1 MAIDTKIKNYPASH
15 GKKNG
20 SGVGGTTIIMGGGVG
35 NTSIPSDINVNSINA
50 NIGDISI
57 LKGKSLS
64 FNDGQFIY
72 LGSSNGTVNKISG
85 DNLKYAYGD
94 FGEIKADK
102 VGTKELT
109 TEDLNAVK
117 GWIGTLNS
125 KSITTEYL
133 NVTRQAHFFELV
145 IDKIRS
151 VGGQMI
157 MTAANCVVDYAKA
170 VDADGN
176 YLENL
181 DDSNAKAY
189 DIFWLGSDASG
200 RSVTNDWKV
209 NDQAICQSFN
219 NVSTGVNYDVSNKY
233 YWRLVTEILPDRYM
247 NLSSG
252 AELSL
257 DESQQA
263 TVNAV
268 TITAPYLAD
277 TNDTRLDTGW
287 NTQAQ
292 QISGVITGASWTET
306 SGGADKQTVGTMTT
320 TNTVFGIQITPVKGS
335 TTEIVNANYFGF
347 SCTPARLN
355 VGIYYT
361 DGTSQYFVAPDKL
374 QTSYRYETLTQ
385 APVEAIVITNAE
397 EVEWKVVHGIR
408 LSNTDC
414 APMIDGYTSIPSIG
428 DNVIQLGYR
437 YGENAADKSRSSAII
452 IAAYNTPDRKLTPPS
467 YAQYTDI
474 TDYEL
479 SEHRQTYID
488 AKESIFVGNFYVDA
502 HTSIQDII
510 NQTAHTTYHLHIAYA
525 NSADGQTDF
534 TKIPLADVS
543 YSYMGYCSNT
553 DASDESLT
561 YADYQWVLVPGGAG
575 TNGGHWEY
583 AYKNSAEQPAAPA
596 PGTTIDQLT
605 DGWATTGTTPDF
617 ENGEYTW
624 MSQCFVSGATG
635 QYGTWTNPIRI
646 TGENGKAGEDGTEI
660 EFIYKHFEN
669 EQTWNADNKNPAN
682 WSISDNAD
690 YVGPTGFEWSDNP
703 TGVSDTYKYE
713 YVSLRYKTFGKW
725 GVFTVPVI
733 WSKWGEKGQ
742 DGDGYEYIYKVF
754 TSEQTWTNDNYNPE
768 HWDTNQTDDYVGPLG
783 YEWSDDPQGVTD
795 TYLYEYVSTRK
806 KINGVWGSFSTPSLW
821 AHWAPAG
828 SNGSHYE
835 FMYKNAPSRPSTPA
849 SGTTNLEMISDGW
862 AVTATTPNFENG
874 EYTWMTQCL
883 VSGNGTYNE
892 WSIPS
897 RITGDNGKA
906 GEDGKYT
913 EFIYKHFENEQS
925 WSNNYYDPTKWEI
938 SNVPDYTGDSR
949 YGWSDNP
956 QGTTSTYLYE
966 YVSTREFNGTTFTK
980 FSTPVI
986 WAKWGEKG
994 QDGDGYEYIYKV
1006 FTSEQTWLNDY
1017 ANPAYWDANQTDEYL
1032 GPTEYKWSDDP
1043 QSVTSSNKFQYC
1055 AVRKKTNGVWG
1066 KFSTPTIWGTYGV
1079 GEPGPQGITGPQG
1092 PTGPQGNPTQ
1102 VYRLIDNGSQAYVK
1116 MNLDKNTNDI
1126 VEQLVISLNYKV
1138 AKFVG
1143 GTVTFMTYDELLNFP
1158 KEFGS
1163 INGLYAYVKHYNP
1176 NDSPVVQWHRLTLNN
1191 DGTFTYSFASTNSN
1205 AIENNAT
1212 IEVRLIPYKA
1222 SSIVTSSSG
1231 LNYTKDSVFVPIT
1244 LLPKATLNVVQGQ
1257 QASIRALVTGQ
1268 EDNKK
1273 LITDVQ
1279 ITAAGIQ
1286 STVAEHET
1294 KITDAQNAIT
1304 ETNNKVAKIEQTARG
1319 IQSTVEDHTSKIL
1332 KNTTD
1337 ITNANNAISD
1347 ANDAIN
1353 SNTNAINANTNAIN
1367 ANTNAITVTT
1377 NKISEIE
1384 QTAGSIQTTVSSMT
1398 KYSEGCN
1405 LLTGSNLDGKDT
1417 KLYFTCDKYSNLCM
1431 LPVNGWPHNSFYCDV
1446 ETTTKAAYYGLHWG
1460 GFGRENI
1467 ILEVGKEYTAS
1478 VWVYGHGKISME
1490 IQYYD
1495 TINDDYRNGYKDGHI
1510 FIVEEAQGWHQISF
1524 DFTAK
1529 PYNEYENSTVQYDSS
1544 KVHYAEVFY
1553 ILYNTENGSTKVR
1566 GGQVYFSCPMLAPKG
1581 TLNWQFA
1588 KNEIRHKAKN
1598 ILDGTL
1604 DFNIGGNLQIVNAD
1618 EIGDYDND
1626 IVASSKYISGTS
1638 TSSDYLELVQWEIYS
1653 DLKDITD
1660 YTLSFYARSK
1670 SSNAALNVYMYY
1682 SGGGPTN
1689 FMEDSQGATTIN
1701 NNNNY
1706 DGNTQLTLDSTW
1718 THYWVHW
1725 HIRDGWTAPNNKVWL
1740 LLRLPSG
1747 GNNAQI
1753 ALPKLELGAAATG
1766 YDEGGDMLSRITQTA
1781 SNINAS
1787 IVDLTT
1793 GLETVGINLNGID
1806 STITMKG
1813 NVEIRPPETAQGGEA
1828 EYLKVYDTAGIERVI
1843 VESGNIPTI
1852 SDLSNK
1858 LSGLQTYSLAAPTYK
1873 QFNYN
1878 AITKKHVWTGTV
1890 EGTMDIGYIPDG
1902 TEMTINAAD
1911 TLYQSSFNNVIV
1923 EKSTGHTLTL
1933 NILKDGASVYSK
1945 TLTHSVGGTNT
1956 NTASYSMTNGT
1967 FSIRITESGT
1977 ITVTGLNRPGGIVSQ
1992 PNFTQNEGT
2001 FGVVGWTVK
2010 MKMQAEK
2017 PSFTQIGQNGMVLAS
2032 AFNKYLYYDN
2042 SKFAIRNGKEGI
2054 ILDDKGLHRIC
2065 LLKDAENE
2073 ALMTCG
2079 FNKRNVYTY
2088 SGSGALTLDSQHYNN
2103 YDLFVFTYSGPAILN
2118 LRANT
2123 NTSDS
2128 NPWPC
2133 IGHTIQVK
2141 KINSGDLTIKS
2152 FDTMSSNT
2160 DSSKP
2165 LILSL
2170 DGSDLSSSYNC
2181 GHTCT
2186 TLTWTGNYW
2195 VTSR

>member
-20 SGVGGTTIIMGGGVG
+20 GGGRGSTTIIMGGGG

-102 VGTKELT
+102 IGTKELST
-109 TEDLNAVK
+109 DDLNAVK

-170 VDADGN
+170 VDANGN

-200 RSVTNDWKV
+200 RAVTNDWKV

-252 AELSL
+252 AELPL

-263 TVNAV
+263 TVNSV

-292 QISGVITGASWTET
+292 QITGVITGASWTET
-306 SGGADKQTVGTMTT
+306 SGGANEQTVGTMTT
-320 TNTVFGIQITPVKGS
+320 TNTVFGIQITPVKGAA
-335 TTEIVNANYFGF
+335 TEIVNANYFGF

-374 QTSYRYETLTQ
+374 QSSYRYETLTQ

-414 APMIDGYTSIPSIG
+414 APMINGYTSIPSIG

-437 YGENAADKSRSSAII
+437 YGENVEDKSRSSAII
-452 IAAYNTPDRKLTPPS
+452 IAAYNTPDSELTPPS
-467 YAQYTDI
+467 YAQYTNI
-474 TDYEL
+474 IDYEL
-479 SEHRQTYID
+479 SKHRQTYID
-488 AKESIFVGNFYVDA
+488 AKGSRFVGNFYVDA
-502 HTSIQDII
+502 NTSIQDII
-510 NQTAHTTYHLHIAYA
+510 DQTAHTTYHLHIAYA
-525 NSADGQTDF
+525 NSADGKTDF
-534 TKIPLADVS
+534 TKIPLSDVS

-553 DASDESLT
+553 NESDESLT
-561 YADYQWVLVPGGAG
+561 YADYKWALVPGGAG

-583 AYKNSAEQPAAPA
+583 AYKNSAEQPTAPA
-596 PGTTIDQLT
+596 PGTTIEQLT

-635 QYGTWTNPIRI
+635 QYGTWTNPFQI
-646 TGENGKAGEDGTEI
+646 TGENGKAGEDGKYT
-660 EFIYKHFEN
+660 EFIYRQFER
-669 EQTWNADNKNPAN
+669 EQSWTNNYYDPSKWE
-682 WSISDNAD
+682 ISNVPD
-690 YVGPTGFEWSDNP
+690 YTGDPKYGWSDNP
-703 TGVSDTYKYE
+703 NGVSENIKFE
-713 YVSLRYKTFGKW
+713 YVSKRKFNGTTFTK
-725 GVFTVPVI
+725 FETPVI
-733 WSKWGEKGQ
+733 WSNWGEKGQ

-754 TSEQTWTNDNYNPE
+754 TE
-768 HWDTNQTDDYVGPLG
+768 
-783 YEWSDDPQGVTD
+783 
-795 TYLYEYVSTRK
+795 
-806 KINGVWGSFSTPSLW
+806 
-821 AHWAPAG
+821 
-828 SNGSHYE
+828 
-835 FMYKNAPSRPSTPA
+835 
-849 SGTTNLEMISDGW
+849 
-862 AVTATTPNFENG
+862 
-874 EYTWMTQCL
+874 
-883 VSGNGTYNE
+883 
-892 WSIPS
+892 
-897 RITGDNGKA
+897 
-906 GEDGKYT
+906 
-913 EFIYKHFENEQS
+913 
-925 WSNNYYDPTKWEI
+925 
-938 SNVPDYTGDSR
+938 
-949 YGWSDNP
+949 
-956 QGTTSTYLYE
+956 
-966 YVSTREFNGTTFTK
+966 
-980 FSTPVI
+980 
-986 WAKWGEKG
+986 
-994 QDGDGYEYIYKV
+994 
-1006 FTSEQTWLNDY
+1006 EQTWLNDY

-1032 GPTEYKWSDDP
+1032 GPTGYEWSDDP
-1043 QSVTSSNKFQYC
+1043 QSVTPSEKFQYC
-1055 AVRKKTNGVWG
+1055 AVRKKIKGVWG
-1066 KFSTPTIWGTYGV
+1066 KFSTPTIWGTYGI

-1092 PTGPQGNPTQ
+1092 PAGPQGNPTQ
-1102 VYRLIDNGSQAYVK
+1102 VYRLIDNGSNVYVK
-1116 MNLDKNTNDI
+1116 MDLDKDTNDI

-1138 AKFVG
+1138 AKFVS

-1158 KEFGS
+1158 NEYGPEDFK
-1163 INGLYAYVKHYNP
+1163 GLRAYVKYTKSTTYP
-1176 NDSPVVQWHRLTLNN
+1176 IEYRWYRLTLND
-1191 DGTFTYSFASTNSN
+1191 DGTLTYTYTSTNSN

-1212 IEVRLIPYKA
+1212 IEVRLIPYNVESMDTA
-1222 SSIVTSSSG
+1222 SLA

-1244 LLPKATLNVVQGQ
+1244 LLPKATMNIVQGDH
-1257 QASIRALVTGQ
+1257 ASIKTLVTGQ
-1268 EDNKK
+1268 KENSQFISSLTQHMDR
-1273 LITDVQ
+1273 I
-1279 ITAAGIQ
+1279 
-1286 STVAEHET
+1286 ET
-1294 KITDAQNAIT
+1294 KVTENTTKIGDNYTELSNRCSTIEQNANKIT
-1304 ETNNKVAKIEQTARG
+1304 SRVSSVETNTENNMLRLDDAEQA
-1319 IQSTVEDHTSKIL
+1319 
-1332 KNTTD
+1332 
-1337 ITNANNAISD
+1337 ITNANNAITD
-1347 ANDAIN
+1347 ANNAITN
-1353 SNTNAINANTNAIN
+1353 ANNAINNANNAISANTENITI
-1367 ANTNAITVTT
+1367 TNRKV
-1377 NKISEIE
+1377 SEIE

-1417 KLYFTCDKYSNLCM
+1417 KLYFTCDEYSHLCM
-1431 LPVNGWPHNSFYCDV
+1431 LPINGWSHNSFYCDV
-1446 ETTTKAAYYGLHWG
+1446 ETTTKAVYYGPRWG
-1460 GFGRENI
+1460 GYGRENI

-1495 TINDDYRNGYKDGHI
+1495 EINGDYRNGFHNGYI
-1510 FIVEEAQGWHQISF
+1510 FEVNEDQGWHQISF
-1524 DFTAK
+1524 NFTAK
-1529 PYNEYENSTVQYDSS
+1529 PYHEYENSTVQYDSS

-1553 ILYNTENGSTKVR
+1553 TLYNTEDGRNKVR
-1566 GGQVYFSCPMLAPKG
+1566 GGKVYFSCPMLAPKG

-1588 KNEIRHKAKN
+1588 KNEIKHKTKN

-1604 DFNIGGNLQIVNAD
+1604 DFNIGGNLTVVNAD

-1626 IVASSKYISGTS
+1626 IVASSKYISATS
-1638 TSSDYLELVQWEIYS
+1638 TSSDYLELVQWEIS
-1653 DLKDITD
+1653 SDDLKDNTD
-1660 YTLSFYARSK
+1660 YTLSFYAK
-1670 SSNAALNVYMYY
+1670 STSTNNTALNVYMHY

-1689 FMEDSQGATTIN
+1689 FMEDSQGNTVIN
-1701 NNNNY
+1701 NN
-1706 DGNTQLTLDSTW
+1706 GSTQLTLDSTW

-1725 HIRDGWTAPNNKVWL
+1725 HIRDVWTAPNDRVLL

-1747 GNNAQI
+1747 LNNAQI

-1793 GLETVGINLNGID
+1793 GLEAVGINLNGID

-1873 QFNYN
+1873 QFKYN

-1911 TLYQSSFNNVIV
+1911 TLYQTSFKNVIA
-1923 EKSTGHTLTL
+1923 KMSRDHTLTL
-1933 NILKDGASVYSK
+1933 TILKDGTSE
-1945 TLTHSVGGTNT
+1945 HSISLEHDIGATKT
-1956 NTASYSMTNGT
+1956 NTASWTMSNGN
-1967 FSIRITESGT
+1967 FSIKIIESGT
-1977 ITVTGLNRPGGIVSQ
+1977 ITVTGINTPGGITSQ
-1992 PNFTQNEGT
+1992 PNLTQNEGT

-2010 MKMQAEK
+2010 MTMQAVK

-2032 AFNKYLYYDN
+2032 GFNKYLYYDS
-2042 SKFAIRNGKEGI
+2042 SKFTIRNGKDGI
-2054 ILDDKGLHRIC
+2054 ILDNDGLHRIC
-2065 LLKDAENE
+2065 LLKDAENA

-2088 SGSGALTLDSQHYNN
+2088 SGSGTLTLDSQHYNN
-2103 YDLFVFTYSGPAILN
+2103 YDLFVFTYSGPARLN
-2118 LRANT
+2118 LSANT
-2123 NTSDS
+2123 DTSGS

-2141 KINSGDLTIKS
+2141 KINNGDLTI
-2152 FDTMSSNT
+2152 TSS
-2160 DSSKP
+2160 DRGSSKA

>member
-20 SGVGGTTIIMGGGVG
+20 GGGGSTTIIMGGGG

-102 VGTKELT
+102 VGSKELT
-109 TEDLNAVK
+109 TDDLNAVK
-117 GWIGTLNS
+117 GWIGSLNS

-133 NVTRQAHFFELV
+133 NVTKQAHFFELV

-170 VDADGN
+170 VDANGN

-181 DDSNAKAY
+181 DDPNAKAY

-200 RSVTNDWKV
+200 RAVTNDWKV

-263 TVNAV
+263 TVNSV

-306 SGGADKQTVGTMTT
+306 SGGADAQTVGTMTT

-414 APMIDGYTSIPSIG
+414 APMIDRYTSIPSIG

-437 YGENAADKSRSSAII
+437 YGENVEDKSRSSAII
-452 IAAYNTPDRKLTPPS
+452 IAAYNTPDSELTPPS
-467 YAQYTDI
+467 YAQYTNI
-474 TDYEL
+474 IDYEL
-479 SEHRQTYID
+479 SKHRQTYID
-488 AKESIFVGNFYVDA
+488 AKGSRFVGNFYVDA
-502 HTSIQDII
+502 NTSIQDII
-510 NQTAHTTYHLHIAYA
+510 DQTAHTTYHLHIAYA

-534 TKIPLADVS
+534 TKIPLSGVS
-543 YSYMGYCSNT
+543 YSYMGYCSNA
-553 DASDESLT
+553 DESDESLT
-561 YADYQWVLVPGGAG
+561 YADYKWALVPGGTG

-583 AYKNSAEQPAAPA
+583 AYKNWTEQPTAPA
-596 PGTTIDQLT
+596 PGTTIEQLT

-646 TGENGKAGEDGTEI
+646 TGENGKAGEDGKYT
-660 EFIYKHFEN
+660 EFIYRQFDK
-669 EQTWNADNKNPAN
+669 EQSWTNNYYDPAK
-682 WSISDNAD
+682 WEISNVPD
-690 YVGPTGFEWSDNP
+690 YTGDPKYGWSDNP
-703 TGVSDTYKYE
+703 NGVYDNIKFE
-713 YVSLRYKTFGKW
+713 YVSTRTFNGTTFSK
-725 GVFTVPVI
+725 FSTPVI

-754 TSEQTWTNDNYNPE
+754 P
-768 HWDTNQTDDYVGPLG
+768 
-783 YEWSDDPQGVTD
+783 
-795 TYLYEYVSTRK
+795 
-806 KINGVWGSFSTPSLW
+806 
-821 AHWAPAG
+821 
-828 SNGSHYE
+828 
-835 FMYKNAPSRPSTPA
+835 
-849 SGTTNLEMISDGW
+849 
-862 AVTATTPNFENG
+862 
-874 EYTWMTQCL
+874 
-883 VSGNGTYNE
+883 
-892 WSIPS
+892 
-897 RITGDNGKA
+897 
-906 GEDGKYT
+906 
-913 EFIYKHFENEQS
+913 
-925 WSNNYYDPTKWEI
+925 
-938 SNVPDYTGDSR
+938 
-949 YGWSDNP
+949 
-956 QGTTSTYLYE
+956 
-966 YVSTREFNGTTFTK
+966 
-980 FSTPVI
+980 
-986 WAKWGEKG
+986 
-994 QDGDGYEYIYKV
+994 
-1006 FTSEQTWLNDY
+1006 SEQTWLNDY
-1017 ANPAYWDANQTDEYL
+1017 ANPAYWDTNQTDEYL

-1043 QSVTSSNKFQYC
+1043 LSVTSSDKFQYC
-1055 AVRKKTNGVWG
+1055 AVRKKTKGVWG

-1092 PTGPQGNPTQ
+1092 PAGPQGNPTQ

-1116 MNLDKNTNDI
+1116 MDLDKNTNDI

-1138 AKFVG
+1138 AKFVA
-1143 GTVTFMTYDELLNFP
+1143 GTVTFMTYNELLNFP
-1158 KEFGS
+1158 NEYGPEEAQD
-1163 INGLYAYVKHYNP
+1163 GLYAYVKYTENNTTTP
-1176 NDSPVVQWHRLTLNN
+1176 KWHILTLNN
-1191 DGTFTYSFASTNSN
+1191 DGTLTYTFTSTNSN
-1205 AIENNAT
+1205 AIENTAT
-1212 IEVRLIPYKA
+1212 IEVRLIPYYD
-1222 SSIVTSSSG
+1222 SPTLHTSAP

-1244 LLPKATLNVVQGQ
+1244 LLPKATMNVVQGDH
-1257 QASIRALVTGQ
+1257 ASIAALVTGQ
-1268 EDNKK
+1268 QGNSE
-1273 LITDVQ
+1273 Q
-1279 ITAAGIQ
+1279 IANIKVAAAGIQ

-1294 KITDAQNAIT
+1294 KITGVQNAII
-1304 ETNNKVAKIEQTARG
+1304 ETNNRVAEIKQTADG
-1319 IQSTVEDHTSKIL
+1319 IQSTVADHTTKII
-1332 KNTTD
+1332 KNTND

-1347 ANDAIN
+1347 ANNAISDAN
-1353 SNTNAINANTNAIN
+1353 DAINANTNAIN
-1367 ANTNAITVTT
+1367 TNTNAITVT
-1377 NKISEIE
+1377 NNRVSQIE

-1417 KLYFTCDKYSNLCM
+1417 KLYFSCDKYSHLCM
-1431 LPVNGWPHNSFYCDV
+1431 LPVNGWLHNSFYCDV
-1446 ETTTKAAYYGLHWG
+1446 ETTTKAVYYGLRWG
-1460 GFGRENI
+1460 GYDKENI

-1495 TINDDYRNGYKDGHI
+1495 EINDDYRNGYHDGHI
-1510 FIVEEAQGWHQISF
+1510 FEVNNEQGWHQISF
-1524 DFTAK
+1524 DFKAK
-1529 PYNEYENSTVQYDSS
+1529 PYHEYDPNAQYDNST
-1544 KVHYAEVFY
+1544 VHYAEVFY
-1553 ILYNTENGSTKVR
+1553 TLYNTDNGSTKVR

-1588 KNEIRHKAKN
+1588 KNEIKHKAKN

-1604 DFNIGGNLQIVNAD
+1604 DFNIGGNLTIVNAD

-1638 TSSDYLELVQWEIYS
+1638 TSSDRLELCQWEINS
-1653 DLKDITD
+1653 TDLKDNTD
-1660 YTLSFYARSK
+1660 YTFSFYARSN
-1670 SSNAALNVYMYY
+1670 SNNTLLNLYMYY
-1682 SGGGPTN
+1682 SGGGPSN
-1689 FMEDSQGATTIN
+1689 LMEDSQGNTN
-1701 NNNNY
+1701 EYNGDF
-1706 DGNTQLTLDSTW
+1706 DGYTQLKLDSTW

-1725 HIRDGWTAPNNKVWL
+1725 HLKDEWTAPNDRVLL

-1747 GNNAQI
+1747 NNNTQI

-1793 GLETVGINLNGID
+1793 GLEAVGINLNGID

-1813 NVEIRPPETAQGGEA
+1813 NVEIRPPETAKSGEA
-1828 EYLKVYDTAGIERVI
+1828 EYLKVYDTSGIERVI

-1890 EGTMDIGYIPDG
+1890 DGTMDIGYIPDG
-1902 TEMTINAAD
+1902 TEMTLNAAD
-1911 TLYQSSFNNVIV
+1911 TLYQTSFKNVIV
-1923 EKSTGHTLTL
+1923 EKTGHTLTL
-1933 NILKDGASVYSK
+1933 TILKDGRSVYSK
-1945 TLTHSVGGTNT
+1945 QLTHSIGVTNN
-1956 NTASYSMTNGT
+1956 NTASYAMTNGN

-1977 ITVTGLNRPGGIVSQ
+1977 ITVTGLNTPGGITSQ
-1992 PNFTQNEGT
+1992 PNLTQNEGT

-2010 MKMQAEK
+2010 MTMQAVK

-2032 AFNKYLYYDN
+2032 GFNKYLYYDN

-2054 ILDDKGLHRIC
+2054 ILDNDGLHRIC
-2065 LLKDAENE
+2065 LLKDAENA

-2079 FNKRNVYTY
+2079 FNKRNIYTY
-2088 SGSGALTLDSQHYNN
+2088 TGSGALTLDSQHYNN
-2103 YDLFVFTYSGPAILN
+2103 YDLFVFTYSGTATLN
-2118 LRANT
+2118 LNANT
-2123 NTSDS
+2123 DTSGS

-2141 KINSGDLTIKS
+2141 KINNGDLIIKS
-2152 FDTMSSNT
+2152 SDRG
-2160 DSSKP
+2160 SSKA

>member
-1 MAIDTKIKNYPASH
+1 MAIDTKIKKYPASH

-20 SGVGGTTIIMGGGVG
+20 SGVGGTTIIMGGGGG

-151 VGGQMI
+151 IGGQMI

-170 VDADGN
+170 VDVDGN

-277 TNDTRLDTGW
+277 TNDTRLNTGW

-306 SGGADKQTVGTMTT
+306 SGGADEQTVGTMTT

-452 IAAYNTPDRKLTPPS
+452 IAAYNTPDSELTPPS
-467 YAQYTDI
+467 YAQYTNI
-474 TDYEL
+474 TNYEL
-479 SEHRQTYID
+479 SKHRQTYID
-488 AKESIFVGNFYVDA
+488 AKGSKFVGNFYVDA
-502 HTSIQDII
+502 NTSIQDII
-510 NQTAHTTYHLHIAYA
+510 DQTAHTTYHLHIAYA

-635 QYGTWTNPIRI
+635 QYGTWTNPFQI
-646 TGENGKAGEDGTEI
+646 TGE
-660 EFIYKHFEN
+660 
-669 EQTWNADNKNPAN
+669 
-682 WSISDNAD
+682 
-690 YVGPTGFEWSDNP
+690 
-703 TGVSDTYKYE
+703 
-713 YVSLRYKTFGKW
+713 
-725 GVFTVPVI
+725 
-733 WSKWGEKGQ
+733 
-742 DGDGYEYIYKVF
+742 
-754 TSEQTWTNDNYNPE
+754 
-768 HWDTNQTDDYVGPLG
+768 
-783 YEWSDDPQGVTD
+783 
-795 TYLYEYVSTRK
+795 
-806 KINGVWGSFSTPSLW
+806 
-821 AHWAPAG
+821 
-828 SNGSHYE
+828 
-835 FMYKNAPSRPSTPA
+835 
-849 SGTTNLEMISDGW
+849 
-862 AVTATTPNFENG
+862 
-874 EYTWMTQCL
+874 
-883 VSGNGTYNE
+883 
-892 WSIPS
+892 
-897 RITGDNGKA
+897 NGKA

-913 EFIYKHFENEQS
+913 EFIYKQFDKPQK
-925 WSNNYYDPTKWEI
+925 WTNNRYDPSKWEI
-938 SNVPDYTGDSR
+938 SNVPDFTGPSDEVK
-949 YGWSDNP
+949 WSDHPN
-956 QGTTSTYLYE
+956 GVNENIKFE
-966 YVSTREFNGTTFTK
+966 YISKRKFNGTTFTK
-980 FSTPVI
+980 FETPVI
-986 WAKWGEKG
+986 WSNWGEKG

-1017 ANPAYWDANQTDEYL
+1017 ENPESQYTNPAFWDANQTDDYL
-1032 GPTEYKWSDDP
+1032 GPTDYKWSDDP

-1066 KFSTPTIWGTYGV
+1066 KFSTPTIWGTYGI
-1079 GEPGPQGITGPQG
+1079 GEQGPQGITGPQG
-1092 PTGPQGNPTQ
+1092 PAGPQGNPTQ

-1116 MNLDKNTNDI
+1116 MDLDKNTNDI

-1158 KEFGS
+1158 KEFGTT
-1163 INGLYAYVKHYNP
+1163 NGLYAYVKHYNP

-1191 DGTFTYSFASTNSN
+1191 DGTFTYSFTSTNSN

-1244 LLPKATLNVVQGQ
+1244 LLPKATFNVVQGH

-1294 KITDAQNAIT
+1294 KITNAQNAIT

-1332 KNTTD
+1332 KNTND
-1337 ITNANNAISD
+1337 ITNANNAISN
-1347 ANDAIN
+1347 ANDAI
-1353 SNTNAINANTNAIN
+1353 SNANNAINANTNAIN

-1377 NKISEIE
+1377 NKVSEIE

-1417 KLYFTCDKYSNLCM
+1417 KLYFTCDKYSHLCM

-1446 ETTTKAAYYGLHWG
+1446 ETTTRAVYYGLRWG
-1460 GFGRENI
+1460 GYGRENI

-1495 TINDDYRNGYKDGHI
+1495 TINDDYRNGYKDSRG
-1510 FIVEEAQGWHQISF
+1510 FIIEENQGWQQISF

-1544 KVHYAEVFY
+1544 TVHYAEVFY
-1553 ILYNTENGSTKVR
+1553 LLYNTEDGSTKVR
-1566 GGQVYFSCPMLAPKG
+1566 GGQIYFSCPMLAPKG

-1588 KNEIRHKAKN
+1588 KNEIKHKTKN
-1598 ILDGTL
+1598 ILNGTL
-1604 DFNIGGNLQIVNAD
+1604 DFNIGGNLIIVNAD
-1618 EIGDYDND
+1618 EIGYYDND

-1638 TSSDYLELVQWEIYS
+1638 KSSDRLELCQWEIDS
-1653 DLKDITD
+1653 ADLKDNTD

-1670 SSNAALNVYMYY
+1670 SSNTELNVYMYY
-1682 SGGGPTN
+1682 SGGGPVN
-1689 FMEDSQGATTIN
+1689 LMENNQGDTIIN

-1706 DGNTQLTLDSTW
+1706 DGSTQIELDNTW

-1725 HIRDGWTAPNNKVWL
+1725 HLRDEWTAPNDKVLL
-1740 LLRLPSG
+1740 LLRLPEG
-1747 GNNAQI
+1747 NNNAQI

-1787 IVDLTT
+1787 IIDLTS

-1813 NVEIRPPETAQGGEA
+1813 NVEIRPPETAKGGEA

-1852 SDLSNK
+1852 SDLSSK

-1873 QFNYN
+1873 EFKYN

-1890 EGTMDIGYIPDG
+1890 QGTMEIGYIPEG
-1902 TEMTINAAD
+1902 TTMTLNAAD

-1945 TLTHSVGGTNT
+1945 TLTHSVGVTNT
-1956 NTASYSMTNGT
+1956 NTASYALTNGN

-1977 ITVTGLNRPGGIVSQ
+1977 ITVTGLNTPGGIISQ
-1992 PNFTQNEGT
+1992 PNLTQNEGT

-2010 MKMQAEK
+2010 MQMQAEK

-2042 SKFAIRNGKEGI
+2042 SKFTIRNGKEGI

-2079 FNKRNVYTY
+2079 FDKRNVYTY
-2088 SGSGALTLDSQHYNN
+2088 SGSGTLTLDSQHYNN
-2103 YDLFVFTYSGPAILN
+2103 YDLFVFTYSGPAKLS
-2118 LRANT
+2118 LSANT
-2123 NTSDS
+2123 DTSGS

-2141 KINSGDLTIKS
+2141 KINSGDLTI
-2152 FDTMSSNT
+2152 TSS
-2160 DSSKP
+2160 DRGSSKA

>member
-1 MAIDTKIKNYPASH
+1 MAIDTKIKNYPTSH
-15 GKKNG
+15 GKNNG
-20 SGVGGTTIIMGGGVG
+20 SGGGGTTIIMNGGG

-109 TEDLNAVK
+109 TDDLNAVK
-117 GWIGTLNS
+117 GWIGALNS

-133 NVTRQAHFFELV
+133 NVTKQAHFFELV

-170 VDADGN
+170 VDANGN

-219 NVSTGVNYDVSNKY
+219 NVSTGANYDVSNKY

-252 AELSL
+252 AELPL

-263 TVNAV
+263 TVNSV

-292 QISGVITGASWTET
+292 QITGVITGASWTET
-306 SGGADKQTVGTMTT
+306 SGGANAQTVGTMTT
-320 TNTVFGIQITPVKGS
+320 TNTVFGIQITPVKGA

-414 APMIDGYTSIPSIG
+414 APMINGYTSIPSIG

-437 YGENAADKSRSSAII
+437 YGENVGEKSRSSAII
-452 IAAYNTPDRKLTPPS
+452 IAAYNTPDSELTPPS
-467 YAQYTDI
+467 YAQYTNI
-474 TDYEL
+474 TDYNL
-479 SEHRQTYID
+479 SNHRQTYID
-488 AKESIFVGNFYVDA
+488 AKGSRFVGNFYVDA
-502 HTSIQDII
+502 NTSIQDII

-534 TKIPLADVS
+534 TKIPLSDVS

-553 DASDESLT
+553 NESDESLT
-561 YADYQWVLVPGGAG
+561 YADYKWALVPGGAG

-583 AYKNSAEQPAAPA
+583 AYKNSTKQPTAPA
-596 PGTTIDQLT
+596 PGTTIEQLT

-635 QYGTWTNPIRI
+635 QYGTWTNPFQI
-646 TGENGKAGEDGTEI
+646 TGENGKAGEDGKYT
-660 EFIYKHFEN
+660 EFIYRQFEN
-669 EQTWNADNKNPAN
+669 KQTWNNNRYDPSKWEISNVPDYTGPA
-682 WSISDNAD
+682 
-690 YVGPTGFEWSDNP
+690 GELQWSDHPN
-703 TGVSDTYKYE
+703 GVTDKLKFE
-713 YVSLRYKTFGKW
+713 YISKRTFNGTT
-725 GVFTVPVI
+725 FTKFETPVI
-733 WSKWGEKGQ
+733 WSNWGEKGQ

-754 TSEQTWTNDNYNPE
+754 TSEQTWIHDYLNPE
-768 HWDTNQTDDYVGPLG
+768 YWDANQTEEYLGPAG
-783 YEWSDDPQGVTD
+783 YEWSDDPQSV
-795 TYLYEYVSTRK
+795 
-806 KINGVWGSFSTPSLW
+806 TPS
-821 AHWAPAG
+821 
-828 SNGSHYE
+828 
-835 FMYKNAPSRPSTPA
+835 
-849 SGTTNLEMISDGW
+849 D
-862 AVTATTPNFENG
+862 
-874 EYTWMTQCL
+874 
-883 VSGNGTYNE
+883 
-892 WSIPS
+892 
-897 RITGDNGKA
+897 
-906 GEDGKYT
+906 
-913 EFIYKHFENEQS
+913 
-925 WSNNYYDPTKWEI
+925 
-938 SNVPDYTGDSR
+938 
-949 YGWSDNP
+949 
-956 QGTTSTYLYE
+956 
-966 YVSTREFNGTTFTK
+966 
-980 FSTPVI
+980 
-986 WAKWGEKG
+986 
-994 QDGDGYEYIYKV
+994 
-1006 FTSEQTWLNDY
+1006 
-1017 ANPAYWDANQTDEYL
+1017 
-1032 GPTEYKWSDDP
+1032 
-1043 QSVTSSNKFQYC
+1043 KFQYC
-1055 AVRKKTNGVWG
+1055 AVRKKIKGVWG
-1066 KFSTPTIWGTYGV
+1066 KFSTPTIWGTYGI
-1079 GEPGPQGITGPQG
+1079 GEPGPQGIPGPQG
-1092 PTGPQGNPTQ
+1092 PAGQQGNPTQ
-1102 VYRLIDNGSQAYVK
+1102 VYRLIDNGSNVYVK
-1116 MNLDKNTNDI
+1116 MDLDKNTNDI

-1138 AKFVG
+1138 AKFVS

-1158 KEFGS
+1158 NEYGPEDFK
-1163 INGLYAYVKHYNP
+1163 GLRAYVKYSESTAYP
-1176 NDSPVVQWHRLTLNN
+1176 IEYRWYRLTLND
-1191 DGTFTYSFASTNSN
+1191 DGTLTYTYTSTNSN

-1212 IEVRLIPYKA
+1212 IEVRLIPYNIA
-1222 SSIVTSSSG
+1222 SMDTASLA

-1244 LLPKATLNVVQGQ
+1244 LLPKATINVVQGEH
-1257 QASIRALVTGQ
+1257 ASIAALVTGQ
-1268 EDNKK
+1268 QGNSE
-1273 LITDVQ
+1273 Q
-1279 ITAAGIQ
+1279 IANIKVTAAGIQ

-1294 KITDAQNAIT
+1294 KITGVQNAIT
-1304 ETNNKVAKIEQTARG
+1304 ETNNRVAEIKQTADG
-1319 IQSTVEDHTSKIL
+1319 IQSTVADHTTKI
-1332 KNTTD
+1332 
-1337 ITNANNAISD
+1337 INANAAIS
-1347 ANDAIN
+1347 N
-1353 SNTNAINANTNAIN
+1353 NTNAINDANTAITNNTNAIN
-1367 ANTNAITVTT
+1367 NNTSAISNNTNAITIT
-1377 NKISEIE
+1377 NNRVSEIE

-1417 KLYFTCDKYSNLCM
+1417 KMYFNCDEYSHLCM
-1431 LPVNGWPHNSFYCDV
+1431 LPVNGWSHNSFYCDV
-1446 ETTTKAAYYGLHWG
+1446 ETTTNAVYYGLHWG
-1460 GFGRENI
+1460 GYGRENI
-1467 ILEVGKEYTAS
+1467 ILNVGDEYTAS

-1495 TINDDYRNGYKDGHI
+1495 EINGDYRNGYKDGHI

-1529 PYNEYENSTVQYDSS
+1529 PYHEYDTPTVHDTS
-1544 KVHYAEVFY
+1544 KVHYAEVY
-1553 ILYNTENGSTKVR
+1553 YTLYNTEDGRNKVR

-1588 KNEIRHKAKN
+1588 KNEIRHKTKN

-1604 DFNIGGNLQIVNAD
+1604 DFNIGGNLKIVNAD

-1638 TSSDYLELVQWEIYS
+1638 TSSDYLELAQWEIYS
-1653 DLKDITD
+1653 DLKNITD
-1660 YTLSFYARSK
+1660 YTLSFYAKSTSK
-1670 SSNAALNVYMYY
+1670 SNKALNVYMYY

-1689 FMEDSQGATTIN
+1689 FMEDSQGNTTIN
-1701 NNNNY
+1701 NNGNY
-1706 DGNTQLTLDSTW
+1706 DGYTQLTLDSKW

-1725 HIRDGWTAPNNKVWL
+1725 HIREGWTSPDNKVWL

-1747 GNNAQI
+1747 NNNAQI

-1766 YDEGGDMLSRITQTA
+1766 YDEGSDMLSRITQTA

-1828 EYLKVYDTAGIERVI
+1828 EYLKVYDTSGIERVI

-1852 SDLSNK
+1852 ADLSTK
-1858 LSGLQTYSLAAPTYK
+1858 LSGLQTYSLAAPTWK
-1873 QFNYN
+1873 QFKYN

-1902 TEMTINAAD
+1902 TEMTLNAAD
-1911 TLYQSSFNNVIV
+1911 TLYNSSFNNVIV

-1933 NILKDGASVYSK
+1933 TILKDGTSVYSK
-1945 TLTHSVGGTNT
+1945 QLTHSIGTTNT
-1956 NTASYSMTNGT
+1956 NTASYTMTNGN
-1967 FSIRITESGT
+1967 FSIKIIESGT
-1977 ITVTGLNRPGGIVSQ
+1977 ITVAGINTPGGVASGGV
-1992 PNFTQNEGT
+1992 TS
-2001 FGVVGWTVK
+2001 GVVGWTVK
-2010 MKMQAEK
+2010 MTMQAEK

-2032 AFNKYLYYDN
+2032 GFNKYLYYDS
-2042 SKFAIRNGKEGI
+2042 SKFTIRNRKEGI
-2054 ILDDKGLHRIC
+2054 ILDDNGLHRIC
-2065 LLKDAENE
+2065 LLKDAENA

-2103 YDLFVFTYSGPAILN
+2103 YDLFVFTYSGPARLN
-2118 LRANT
+2118 LSANT
-2123 NTSDS
+2123 DTSGT

-2141 KINSGDLTIKS
+2141 KINNGDLTI
-2152 FDTMSSNT
+2152 TSSDRGST
-2160 DSSKP
+2160 KA

>member
-15 GKKNG
+15 GKNNG
-20 SGVGGTTIIMGGGVG
+20 SSGGRTTIIMNGGGG

-102 VGTKELT
+102 VGSKELT
-109 TEDLNAVK
+109 TDDLNAVK
-117 GWIGTLNS
+117 GWIGSLNS

-133 NVTRQAHFFELV
+133 NVTKQAHFFELV

-151 VGGQMI
+151 VGGQLI

-170 VDADGN
+170 VDANGN

-181 DDSNAKAY
+181 DDPNAKAY

-200 RSVTNDWKV
+200 RAVTNDWKV

-252 AELSL
+252 AELPL

-263 TVNAV
+263 TVNSV

-306 SGGADKQTVGTMTT
+306 SGGAGTQTVGTMTT

-374 QTSYRYETLTQ
+374 QTSYRYETLKQ
-385 APVEAIVITNAE
+385 APIEAIVITNAE

-437 YGENAADKSRSSAII
+437 YGENAEDKSRSSAII
-452 IAAYNTPDRKLTPPS
+452 IAAYNTPDSELTPPS
-467 YAQYTDI
+467 YAQYTNI
-474 TDYEL
+474 IDYEL
-479 SEHRQTYID
+479 SKHRQTYID
-488 AKESIFVGNFYVDA
+488 AKGSRFVGNFYVDA
-502 HTSIQDII
+502 NTSIQDII
-510 NQTAHTTYHLHIAYA
+510 DQTAHTTYHLHIAYA

-534 TKIPLADVS
+534 TKIPLSGVS

-553 DASDESLT
+553 DESDESLT
-561 YADYQWVLVPGGAG
+561 YADYKWALVPGGTG

-583 AYKNSAEQPAAPA
+583 AYKNSADHPAAPA
-596 PGTTIDQLT
+596 PGTTIEQLT
-605 DGWATTGTTPDF
+605 DGWAATGTTPDF

-635 QYGTWTNPIRI
+635 QYGTWTNPFQI
-646 TGENGKAGEDGTEI
+646 TGENGKAGEDGKYT
-660 EFIYKHFEN
+660 EFIYRQFEN
-669 EQTWNADNKNPAN
+669 KQTWTNNRYDPTKWEISNVPDYTGPA
-682 WSISDNAD
+682 
-690 YVGPTGFEWSDNP
+690 GELQWSDHPN
-703 TGVSDTYKYE
+703 GVTDKLKFE
-713 YVSLRYKTFGKW
+713 YVSKRKFNGTTFTK
-725 GVFTVPVI
+725 FETPVI
-733 WSKWGEKGQ
+733 WSNWGEKGQ

-754 TSEQTWTNDNYNPE
+754 TE
-768 HWDTNQTDDYVGPLG
+768 
-783 YEWSDDPQGVTD
+783 
-795 TYLYEYVSTRK
+795 
-806 KINGVWGSFSTPSLW
+806 
-821 AHWAPAG
+821 
-828 SNGSHYE
+828 
-835 FMYKNAPSRPSTPA
+835 
-849 SGTTNLEMISDGW
+849 
-862 AVTATTPNFENG
+862 
-874 EYTWMTQCL
+874 
-883 VSGNGTYNE
+883 
-892 WSIPS
+892 
-897 RITGDNGKA
+897 
-906 GEDGKYT
+906 
-913 EFIYKHFENEQS
+913 
-925 WSNNYYDPTKWEI
+925 
-938 SNVPDYTGDSR
+938 
-949 YGWSDNP
+949 
-956 QGTTSTYLYE
+956 
-966 YVSTREFNGTTFTK
+966 
-980 FSTPVI
+980 
-986 WAKWGEKG
+986 
-994 QDGDGYEYIYKV
+994 
-1006 FTSEQTWLNDY
+1006 EQTWLNDY
-1017 ANPAYWDANQTDEYL
+1017 ANPAYWDANQNDEYL
-1032 GPTEYKWSDDP
+1032 GPTGYKWSDDP
-1043 QSVTSSNKFQYC
+1043 LSVTPNDKFQYC
-1055 AVRKKTNGVWG
+1055 AVRKKTKGVWG
-1066 KFSTPTIWGTYGV
+1066 KFSTPTIWGTYGI
-1079 GEPGPQGITGPQG
+1079 GEQGPQGITGPQG
-1092 PTGPQGNPTQ
+1092 PAGPQGNPTQ

-1116 MNLDKNTNDI
+1116 MDLDKNTNDI

-1138 AKFVG
+1138 AKFIA

-1158 KEFGS
+1158 KEYGS

-1176 NDSPVVQWHRLTLNN
+1176 NDSPVVKWHRLDLGDANN
-1191 DGTFTYSFASTNSN
+1191 PNVDGTFTYSFTSTNSN

-1244 LLPKATLNVVQGQ
+1244 LLPKATLNVVQGDH
-1257 QASIRALVTGQ
+1257 ASIAALVTGQ
-1268 EDNKK
+1268 QGNSE
-1273 LITDVQ
+1273 Q
-1279 ITAAGIQ
+1279 IANIKVTAAGIQ

-1294 KITDAQNAIT
+1294 KITGVQNAIT
-1304 ETNNKVAKIEQTARG
+1304 ETNTKVAEIEQTARG
-1319 IQSTVEDHTSKIL
+1319 IQTTVQDHTTKIL
-1332 KNTTD
+1332 KNTND

-1347 ANDAIN
+1347 ANNAISDAN
-1353 SNTNAINANTNAIN
+1353 DAINANTNAIN

-1377 NKISEIE
+1377 NKVSEIE
-1384 QTAGSIQTTVSSMT
+1384 QTAGRIQTTVSSMT

-1417 KLYFTCDKYSNLCM
+1417 KLYFTCDKYSHLCM
-1431 LPVNGWPHNSFYCDV
+1431 LPVNGWSHNSFYCDV
-1446 ETTTKAAYYGLHWG
+1446 ETTTRAVYYGLHWG
-1460 GFGRENI
+1460 GYGRENI

-1495 TINDDYRNGYKDGHI
+1495 EINGDYRNGFHDGNI
-1510 FIVEEAQGWHQISF
+1510 FEVNKEQGWHQISF

-1529 PYNEYENSTVQYDSS
+1529 PYHEYDPNVQYDNST
-1544 KVHYAEVFY
+1544 VHYAEVFY
-1553 ILYNTENGSTKVR
+1553 TLYNTEDNINKVR

-1588 KNEIRHKAKN
+1588 KNEIKHKTKN

-1604 DFNIGGNLQIVNAD
+1604 DFNVGGNLTIVNAD

-1626 IVASSKYISGTS
+1626 IVASSKYISGKS
-1638 TSSDYLELVQWEIYS
+1638 TSSDRLELVQWEIDS
-1653 DLKDITD
+1653 ADLKDNTD
-1660 YTLSFYARSK
+1660 YTFSFYAKTNPSLG
-1670 SSNAALNVYMYY
+1670 NELLNIYLYYPY
-1682 SGGGPTN
+1682 SGPSN
-1689 FMEDSQGATTIN
+1689 LMEDSQGNKNIYN
-1701 NNNNY
+1701 GDY
-1706 DGNTQLTLDSTW
+1706 DGYTQLTLDSTW

-1725 HIRDGWTAPNNKVWL
+1725 HLKDEWTAPNDRVLL

-1747 GNNAQI
+1747 NNNAQI
-1753 ALPKLELGAAATG
+1753 ALTKFELGAAATG
-1766 YDEGGDMLSRITQTA
+1766 YDEGSDMLSRITQTA

-1890 EGTMDIGYIPDG
+1890 DGTMDIGYIPDG
-1902 TEMTINAAD
+1902 TEMTLNAAD
-1911 TLYQSSFNNVIV
+1911 TLYLTSFKNVIV
-1923 EKSTGHTLTL
+1923 EKTGHTLTL
-1933 NILKDGASVYSK
+1933 TILKDGTSVYSK
-1945 TLTHSVGGTNT
+1945 TLTHSVGATNT
-1956 NTASYSMTNGT
+1956 NTASYTMTNGN

-1977 ITVTGLNRPGGIVSQ
+1977 ITVTGLNTPGGVTSQ
-1992 PNFTQNEGT
+1992 PNLTQNEGT

-2010 MKMQAEK
+2010 MTMQAVK

-2032 AFNKYLYYDN
+2032 GFNKYLYYDS
-2042 SKFAIRNGKEGI
+2042 SKFTIRNGKEGI
-2054 ILDDKGLHRIC
+2054 ILDNDGLHRIC
-2065 LLKDAENE
+2065 LLKDAEND
-2073 ALMTCG
+2073 AIMTCG

-2103 YDLFVFTYSGPAILN
+2103 YDLFVFTYSGASTLN
-2118 LRANT
+2118 INANT
-2123 NTSDS
+2123 DTSGS

-2141 KINSGDLTIKS
+2141 KINNGDLTI
-2152 FDTMSSNT
+2152 MSS
-2160 DSSKP
+2160 DRGSSKA

>member
-15 GKKNG
+15 GKNNG
-20 SGVGGTTIIMGGGVG
+20 SGGGGTTIIMGGGVG

-170 VDADGN
+170 VDANGN

-277 TNDTRLDTGW
+277 INDTRLDTGW

-306 SGGADKQTVGTMTT
+306 SGGADEQTVGTMTT

-408 LSNTDC
+408 LSNTDY
-414 APMIDGYTSIPSIG
+414 ASMIDGYTSIPSIG

-437 YGENAADKSRSSAII
+437 YGDNNEDKSRSSAII
-452 IAAYNTPDRKLTPPS
+452 IAAYNTPDSELTPPS
-467 YAQYTDI
+467 YAQYTNI

-479 SEHRQTYID
+479 SKHRQTYID
-488 AKESIFVGNFYVDA
+488 AKGSKFVGNFYVDA
-502 HTSIQDII
+502 NTSIQDII
-510 NQTAHTTYHLHIAYA
+510 DQTAHTTYHLHIAYA

-534 TKIPLADVS
+534 TKIPLTDVS

-583 AYKNSAEQPAAPA
+583 AYKNSADQPTAPA

-624 MSQCFVSGATG
+624 MSQCYVSGATG

-646 TGENGKAGEDGTEI
+646 TGENGKAGEDGKYT
-660 EFIYKHFEN
+660 EFIYRQFDKK
-669 EQTWNADNKNPAN
+669 QSWDNNYYDPAK
-682 WSISDNAD
+682 WEISNVPD
-690 YVGPTGFEWSDNP
+690 YTGDPKYGWSDNP
-703 TGVSDTYKYE
+703 NGVSENIKFE
-713 YVSLRYKTFGKW
+713 YVSTREFNGTTFTK
-725 GVFTVPVI
+725 FETPVI

-754 TSEQTWTNDNYNPE
+754 PE
-768 HWDTNQTDDYVGPLG
+768 
-783 YEWSDDPQGVTD
+783 
-795 TYLYEYVSTRK
+795 
-806 KINGVWGSFSTPSLW
+806 
-821 AHWAPAG
+821 
-828 SNGSHYE
+828 
-835 FMYKNAPSRPSTPA
+835 
-849 SGTTNLEMISDGW
+849 
-862 AVTATTPNFENG
+862 
-874 EYTWMTQCL
+874 
-883 VSGNGTYNE
+883 
-892 WSIPS
+892 
-897 RITGDNGKA
+897 
-906 GEDGKYT
+906 
-913 EFIYKHFENEQS
+913 
-925 WSNNYYDPTKWEI
+925 
-938 SNVPDYTGDSR
+938 
-949 YGWSDNP
+949 
-956 QGTTSTYLYE
+956 
-966 YVSTREFNGTTFTK
+966 
-980 FSTPVI
+980 
-986 WAKWGEKG
+986 EK
-994 QDGDGYEYIYKV
+994 
-1006 FTSEQTWLNDY
+1006 TWLNDDE
-1017 ANPAYWDANQTDEYL
+1017 NPEYWDANQTDDYL
-1032 GPTEYKWSDDP
+1032 GPTGYKWSDDP

-1055 AVRKKTNGVWG
+1055 AVRKKKNGVWD
-1066 KFSTPTIWGTYGV
+1066 KFSIPTIWGTYGV

-1092 PTGPQGNPTQ
+1092 PIGPQGDSTQ

-1116 MNLDKNTNDI
+1116 MDLDKNTNDI

-1163 INGLYAYVKHYNP
+1163 TNGLYAYVKHYNP

-1244 LLPKATLNVVQGQ
+1244 LLPKATLNVVQGH

-1294 KITDAQNAIT
+1294 KITNAQNAIT
-1304 ETNNKVAKIEQTARG
+1304 ETNNKVAKIEQTASG

-1332 KNTTD
+1332 KNTND

-1347 ANDAIN
+1347 ANNAISDAN
-1353 SNTNAINANTNAIN
+1353 DAINANTNAIN

-1377 NKISEIE
+1377 NKVSEIE
-1384 QTAGSIQTTVSSMT
+1384 QTAGRIQTTVSSMT

-1417 KLYFTCDKYSNLCM
+1417 KLYFTCDKYSHLCM

-1446 ETTTKAAYYGLHWG
+1446 ETTTKAVYYGLRWG
-1460 GFGRENI
+1460 GYGRENI

-1495 TINDDYRNGYKDGHI
+1495 TINDDYRNGYTDSHG
-1510 FIVEEAQGWHQISF
+1510 FIIEENQGWQQISF
-1524 DFTAK
+1524 NFTAK

-1544 KVHYAEVFY
+1544 TVHYAEVFY
-1553 ILYNTENGSTKVR
+1553 LLYNTEDGKNKVR

-1588 KNEIRHKAKN
+1588 KNEIKHKTKN

-1604 DFNIGGNLQIVNAD
+1604 DFNIGGNLRIVNAD

-1638 TSSDYLELVQWEIYS
+1638 KSSDRLELAQWEIDS
-1653 DLKDITD
+1653 ADLKGNTD
-1660 YTLSFYARSK
+1660 YTLSFYARST
-1670 SSNAALNVYMYY
+1670 SSNELLNVYIYY
-1682 SGGGPTN
+1682 PDSGPSN
-1689 FMEDSQGATTIN
+1689 LMEDSQGNTNIYN
-1701 NNNNY
+1701 GDF
-1706 DGNTQLTLDSTW
+1706 DGYTQIKLDSTW
-1718 THYWVHW
+1718 AHYWVHW
-1725 HIRDGWTAPNNKVWL
+1725 HLKDNFIIPKTGTEANKILL
-1740 LLRLPSG
+1740 LLRLPEG
-1747 GNNAQI
+1747 NNNAQI

-1793 GLETVGINLNGID
+1793 GLETVGINLNGIN

-1813 NVEIRPPETAQGGEA
+1813 NVEIRPPETAKGGEA

-1858 LSGLQTYSLAAPTYK
+1858 LSGLQTYSLAAPTFK
-1873 QFNYN
+1873 EFNYN
-1878 AITKKHVWTGTV
+1878 TITKKHVWTGTV
-1890 EGTMDIGYIPDG
+1890 EGTMEIGYIPEG
-1902 TEMTINAAD
+1902 TTMTLNAAD
-1911 TLYQSSFNNVIV
+1911 TLYQSSFNNVII

-1956 NTASYSMTNGT
+1956 NTASYAMTNGT

-1977 ITVTGLNRPGGIVSQ
+1977 ITITGLNRPGGIVSQ
-1992 PNFTQNEGT
+1992 PNLTQNEGT

-2054 ILDDKGLHRIC
+2054 ILDDNGLHRIC
-2065 LLKDAENE
+2065 LLKDVENE

-2088 SGSGALTLDSQHYNN
+2088 SGSGTLTLDSQHYNN
-2103 YDLFVFTYSGPAILN
+2103 YDLFVFTYSGPAKLS
-2118 LRANT
+2118 LSANT
-2123 NTSDS
+2123 NTSGS

-2141 KINSGDLTIKS
+2141 KINSGDLTI
-2152 FDTMSSNT
+2152 TSS
-2160 DSSKP
+2160 DRGSSKA

>member
-20 SGVGGTTIIMGGGVG
+20 GGGGGSTTIIMGGGG

-72 LGSSNGTVNKISG
+72 LGSSNGKVNKISG

-94 FGEIKADK
+94 FGEVKADK

-109 TEDLNAVK
+109 TDDLNAVK

-170 VDADGN
+170 VDANGN

-200 RSVTNDWKV
+200 RAVTNDWKV

-219 NVSTGVNYDVSNKY
+219 NVSTGVNYNVSNKY

-263 TVNAV
+263 TVNSV

-306 SGGADKQTVGTMTT
+306 SGGANEQTVGTMTT
-320 TNTVFGIQITPVKGS
+320 TNTVFGIQITPVKGT

-437 YGENAADKSRSSAII
+437 YGDNEKDKSRSSAII
-452 IAAYNTPDRKLTPPS
+452 IAAYNTPDSELTPPS
-467 YAQYTDI
+467 YAQYTNI

-479 SEHRQTYID
+479 SKHRQTYID
-488 AKESIFVGNFYVDA
+488 AKGSRFVGNFYVDA
-502 HTSIQDII
+502 NTSIQDII
-510 NQTAHTTYHLHIAYA
+510 DETAHTTYHLHIAYA

-534 TKIPLADVS
+534 TKIPLTDVS

-561 YADYQWVLVPGGAG
+561 YADYKWALVPGGAG

-583 AYKNSAEQPAAPA
+583 AYKNSVEQPTAPA
-596 PGTTIDQLT
+596 PGTTIEQLT
-605 DGWATTGTTPDF
+605 DGWTTTGTTPDF

-635 QYGTWTNPIRI
+635 QYGTWNNPIRI
-646 TGENGKAGEDGTEI
+646 TGENGKAGEDGKYT
-660 EFIYKHFEN
+660 EFIYRQFDK
-669 EQTWNADNKNPAN
+669 EQSWAN
-682 WSISDNAD
+682 NYYDPSKWEISNVPD
-690 YVGPTGFEWSDNP
+690 YTGDPKYGWSDNP
-703 TGVSDTYKYE
+703 NGVSKNIKFE
-713 YVSLRYKTFGKW
+713 YVSTRTFNGTTFSK
-725 GVFTVPVI
+725 FSTPVI
-733 WSKWGEKGQ
+733 WSNWGEKGQ

-754 TSEQTWTNDNYNPE
+754 TEEQTW
-768 HWDTNQTDDYVGPLG
+768 H
-783 YEWSDDPQGVTD
+783 
-795 TYLYEYVSTRK
+795 
-806 KINGVWGSFSTPSLW
+806 
-821 AHWAPAG
+821 
-828 SNGSHYE
+828 
-835 FMYKNAPSRPSTPA
+835 
-849 SGTTNLEMISDGW
+849 
-862 AVTATTPNFENG
+862 
-874 EYTWMTQCL
+874 
-883 VSGNGTYNE
+883 NE
-892 WSIPS
+892 P
-897 RITGDNGKA
+897 
-906 GEDGKYT
+906 
-913 EFIYKHFENEQS
+913 
-925 WSNNYYDPTKWEI
+925 
-938 SNVPDYTGDSR
+938 
-949 YGWSDNP
+949 
-956 QGTTSTYLYE
+956 
-966 YVSTREFNGTTFTK
+966 
-980 FSTPVI
+980 
-986 WAKWGEKG
+986 
-994 QDGDGYEYIYKV
+994 
-1006 FTSEQTWLNDY
+1006 

-1032 GPTEYKWSDDP
+1032 GPTENKWSDDP
-1043 QSVTSSNKFQYC
+1043 LSVTPSDKFQYC
-1055 AVRKKTNGVWG
+1055 AVRKKIKGVWG
-1066 KFSTPTIWGTYGV
+1066 KFSTPTIWGTYGI

-1092 PTGPQGNPTQ
+1092 PTGPQGNSTQ

-1116 MNLDKNTNDI
+1116 MDLDKDTNDI

-1138 AKFVG
+1138 AKFIA

-1176 NDSPVVQWHRLTLNN
+1176 NDSPVVKWHRLDLGDGNN
-1191 DGTFTYSFASTNSN
+1191 PNADGTFTYSFTSTNSN

-1244 LLPKATLNVVQGQ
+1244 LLPKATLNIVQGH

-1279 ITAAGIQ
+1279 IAAAGIQ
-1286 STVAEHET
+1286 STVTQHET
-1294 KITDAQNAIT
+1294 KITGVQNAIT
-1304 ETNNKVAKIEQTARG
+1304 ETNTKVAKIEQNATN
-1319 IQSTVEDHTSKIL
+1319 IQSTVADHTTKIL
-1332 KNTTD
+1332 KNTND

-1347 ANDAIN
+1347 ANVAISDAN
-1353 SNTNAINANTNAIN
+1353 DAINANTNAIN
-1367 ANTNAITVTT
+1367 ANTNAIHDNAENITIT
-1377 NKISEIE
+1377 NNRVSQIE

-1417 KLYFTCDKYSNLCM
+1417 KLYFSCDKYSHLCM
-1431 LPVNGWPHNSFYCDV
+1431 LPINGWPHNSFYCDV
-1446 ETTTKAAYYGLHWG
+1446 ETTTRAVYYGLRWG
-1460 GFGRENI
+1460 GYGKENI

-1495 TINDDYRNGYKDGHI
+1495 EINGDYRNGCHNGYI
-1510 FIVEEAQGWHQISF
+1510 FDNISESQGWHQISF
-1524 DFTAK
+1524 DFKAK
-1529 PYNEYENSTVQYDSS
+1529 PYHEYDPNVQYDNS

-1553 ILYNTENGSTKVR
+1553 TLYNTENGSTKVR

-1588 KNEIRHKAKN
+1588 KNEIKHKTKN

-1604 DFNIGGNLQIVNAD
+1604 DFNIGGNLTIVNAD

-1638 TSSDYLELVQWEIYS
+1638 TSSDRLELCQWEIDS
-1653 DLKDITD
+1653 TDLKDNTD
-1660 YTLSFYARSK
+1660 YTFSFYARSN
-1670 SSNAALNVYMYY
+1670 SSNELLNVYIYY
-1682 SGGGPTN
+1682 SGGGPSN
-1689 FMEDSQGATTIN
+1689 LMEDSQGNTNIYN
-1701 NNNNY
+1701 GDF
-1706 DGNTQLTLDSTW
+1706 DGYTQLKLDSTW

-1725 HIRDGWTAPNNKVWL
+1725 HLKDEWTTPNDKVWL
-1740 LLRLPSG
+1740 LLRLPYG
-1747 GNNAQI
+1747 NNNAQI

-1766 YDEGGDMLSRITQTA
+1766 YDEGSDMLSRITQTA

-1813 NVEIRPPETAQGGEA
+1813 NVEIRPPETAQSGEA

-1911 TLYQSSFNNVIV
+1911 TLYQTSFKNVIV
-1923 EKSTGHTLTL
+1923 EKSGHTLTL
-1933 NILKDGASVYSK
+1933 TILKDGTSVYSK
-1945 TLTHSVGGTNT
+1945 TLTHSVGATNT
-1956 NTASYSMTNGT
+1956 NTAPYTMTNGN

-1977 ITVTGLNRPGGIVSQ
+1977 INVTGLNTPGGITSQ
-1992 PNFTQNEGT
+1992 PNLTQNEGT

-2010 MKMQAEK
+2010 MKMNVKK
-2017 PSFTQIGQNGMVLAS
+2017 PSFTQIGQNGMVITS
-2032 AFNKYLYYDN
+2032 EFNKYLYYDS
-2042 SKFAIRNGKEGI
+2042 SKFTIRNGKDGI
-2054 ILDDKGLHRIC
+2054 ILDNDGLHRIC
-2065 LLKDAENE
+2065 LQNKDTPNNDAQ
-2073 ALMTCG
+2073 LTTCG
-2079 FNKRNVYTY
+2079 FNKRNVHTET
-2088 SGSGALTLDSQHYNN
+2088 SKSLTLDSQSHNN
-2103 YDLFVFTYSGPAILN
+2103 DDLFVFTCSVPATLN
-2118 LRANT
+2118 IYIKTKN
-2123 NTSDS
+2123 NNDY
-2128 NPWPC
+2128 PWPC

-2141 KINSGDLTIKS
+2141 KINNGDLTIKPYKDNDLVTS
-2152 FDTMSSNT
+2152 
-2160 DSSKP
+2160 P

-2186 TLTWTGNYW
+2186 TLTWTGDYW